1 MADHNICGIKTMFNF
16 CLDAYLFLAQ
26 HYENGSLYMTEM
38 QGSKV
43 LDKNAAI
50 AVHCKAGKGR
60 TGLMVIAHL
69 LFSEHDFENKDNYPD
84 NAIEFYNVTR
94 TMNKK
99 ALTIASQIRYV
110 NYFY

>member
-1 MADHNICGIKTMFNF
+1 VF
-16 CLDAYLFLAQ
+16 
-26 HYENGSLYMTEM
+26 
-38 QGSKV
+38 
-43 LDKNAAI
+43 DKYAAI

-69 LFSEHDFENKDNYPD
+69 LFSEYDFADKDNYPE

-110 NYFY
+110 NCFYQFLEQEIGKPYFLNSLKSYNRIMTNF

>member
-1 MADHNICGIKTMFNF
+1 MFSF

-26 HYENGSLYMTEM
+26 HYENGSLFATETKG
-38 QGSKV
+38 QTDF
-43 LDKNAAI
+43 DKYAAI

-69 LFSEHDFENKDNYPD
+69 LFSEHDFADKDNFPD

-99 ALTIASQIRYV
+99 ALTIAS
-110 NYFY
+110 

>member
-1 MADHNICGIKTMFNF
+1 MFEF

-26 HYENGSLYMTEM
+26 HFEKGSLYMTET
-38 QGSKV
+38 QGKDV
-43 LDKNAAI
+43 FDRYAAI

-69 LFSEHDFENKDNYPD
+69 LFSEYDFDSKDNYPY

-99 ALTIASQIRYV
+99 ALTIAS
-110 NYFY
+110 